1 MLEQTKTFI
10 SRVRHHAE
18 KTSSPLSPD
27 LILAIQTLKR
37 PSRKTHVDPNLFKLL
52 TSLFYVALSTPG
64 PPSSGSAD
72 DRLSTIIAR
81 LKSIERNDAK
91 HKLCDILADLE
102 IRKWWKVDKSW
113 TISGPNLTCWMVALV
128 GIVEG
133 WGVSYEDLTKLVRG
147 FHEYRV
153 YESDLMNALM
163 KAYRLWARM
172 KVEG

>member
-10 SRVRHHAE
+10 SRVSHHAE

-37 PSRKTHVDPNLFKLL
+37 SSRKTHADPNLFKLL
-52 TSLFYVALSTPG
+52 TFLFKITLSTTG
-64 PPSSGSAD
+64 PPSSGNAD
-72 DRLSTIIAR
+72 DRLSTIAR
-81 LKSIERNDAK
+81 LKSIEKTDAK

-102 IRKWWKVDKSW
+102 VRKWWKVDKSW

-133 WGVSYEDLTKLVRG
+133 WGVSYEDLMKLVRG
-147 FHEYRV
+147 FHRDRV
-153 YESDLMNALM
+153 YESDLTNAVM
-163 KAYRLWARM
+163 KAYGLWARM